1 MSSRMRRA
9 ALTLHLTVSVGWI
22 GALVAYLAL
31 DIAVATRTDDWTLRA
46 GYVAMDVILREVILP
61 LALTSLATGL
71 VMSLGTAWGLFRHY
85 WVAISFM
92 LTVFAVAVL
101 LLQLPRVS
109 YIASIAANPS
119 ASRDGL
125 RALGSTL
132 PHSVGG
138 TILLLLVLVLN
149 VYKPPGLTPYGWR
162 KLRPGRP
169 DVPPSS
175 RSV

>member
-1 MSSRMRRA
+1 MRRA

-109 YIASIAANPS
+109 YM
-119 ASRDGL
+119 REH
-125 RALGSTL
+125 RC
-132 PHSVGG
+132 
-138 TILLLLVLVLN
+138 
-149 VYKPPGLTPYGWR
+149 
-162 KLRPGRP
+162 
-169 DVPPSS
+169 
-175 RSV
+175 